1 MSARS
6 EIETRVLTWAEA
18 QVPPIPVSIENTN
31 FVKPTSG
38 KYLEVFLLGDNN
50 INPNLAADRIRTY
63 GILQINCY
71 APAGKGMGEVEA
83 LSNNMVAL
91 FPVLPKTGTV
101 SIEAPLS
108 MSGSSVIDGCVFIP
122 VRGNYRIES

>member
-6 EIETRVLTWAEA
+6 EIETRVLNWAKA
-18 QVPPIPVSIENTN
+18 QTPPVPVAFEGVN
-31 FVKPTSG
+31 FTKPTTG
-38 KYLEVFLLGDNN
+38 PYLEIWMLGSNN
-50 INPNLAADRIRTY
+50 QSRNVAADVRQY
-63 GILQINCY
+63 GMFQINCY
-71 APAGKGMGEVEA
+71 AQANKGMGEVER
-83 LSNNMVAL
+83 LRDSMVSL

-108 MSGSSVIDGCVFIP
+108 WSGSDVIDGYVLVP